1 MDSDDTIGVCVCVD
15 VGEFVKALID
25 KAGAE
30 PLRKLPLTDLLQ
42 YGHLRGWLE
51 DQDER
56 HPETPLNRQS
66 AARII
71 HQFLWIEC
79 KVPDL
84 ADISSAT
91 CLKDLYTCRVCANHI
106 AQVYARGIMDAE
118 EIEDNGQLVLIF
130 NHLRLVTKEE
140 LNEIINKTTNTVVE

>member
-1 MDSDDTIGVCVCVD
+1 MASDDTNAVGVGIG
-15 VGEFVKALID
+15 VGEFVKNLID

-30 PLRKLPLTDLLQ
+30 PLRELPLAELLQ

-56 HPETPLNRQS
+56 HPEASLNRQS

-71 HQFLWIEC
+71 HQFLRIEC
-79 KVPDL
+79 KLPDL
-84 ADISSAT
+84 QDISSAT
-91 CLKDLYTCRVCANHI
+91 RLKDLYTCRVCANHI
-106 AQVYARGIMDAE
+106 AQVYARGIMNAE

-130 NHLRLVTKEE
+130 NHLRLVTKKECE
-140 LNEIINKTTNTVVE
+140 KILETLPHIINK